1 MKALGEQA
9 EGVLGSTQ
17 WTPDAKG
24 KDKVFGTAQEYAQD
38 FEQRFGETAEY
49 HSAEAAAACLAL
61 VLGVEK
67 AGSTDPAKVRDAI
80 AGLDTDS
87 FFGPIK
93 FDAPART
100 ARSRCRRSRSMK
112 GKPVTIYPADQAA
125 GEAAVARR
133 RVSPRR
139 R

>member
-1 MKALGEQA
+1 M
-9 EGVLGSTQ
+9 
-17 WTPDAKG
+17 
-24 KDKVFGTAQEYAQD
+24 FGTAQRLRAGL
-38 FEQRFGETAEY
+38 RAAFGETAEY

-93 FDAPART
+93 FDDTGKNGDKPMSAIQIQD
-100 ARSRCRRSRSMK
+100 
-112 GKPVTIYPADQAA
+112 GKPVTIYPADQAQAKLQWPA
-125 GEAAVARR
+125 GG
-133 RVSPRR
+133 
-139 R
+139 